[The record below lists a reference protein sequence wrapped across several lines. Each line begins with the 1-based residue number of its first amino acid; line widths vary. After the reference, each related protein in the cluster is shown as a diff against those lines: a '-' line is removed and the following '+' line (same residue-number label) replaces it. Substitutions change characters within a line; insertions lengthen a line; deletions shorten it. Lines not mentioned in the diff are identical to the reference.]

1 MVVLGVERESAR
13 GLPPLVSPAGRKAHR
28 LTEAIKGTAL
38 TVGKILV
45 SLALLTYLFST
56 TNIPA
61 LVARVRGGDPA
72 LLVGAVL
79 LYALMLSISTWRW
92 HLLLRALGCEAP
104 LAHLSASYLVATFFN
119 NFLPS
124 NIGGDVVR
132 VRDSSRLTG
141 STTTSLAVV
150 AIDRILG
157 FGALYALAAGAYLFG
172 GPMVRGLVGARA
184 VLLGL
189 GLLFSVLAYIFFRPG
204 TTGTLL
210 RTTGLARIPFVRER
224 FEVVQGAV
232 GVYRARIGTVWAA
245 LGASIALQAIVV
257 CYYFAVARS
266 LRIPLPL
273 SACFLMVPL
282 CTLVQAVPISFNGW
296 GIREGLFIVY
306 FAQVGLSK
314 DSALAFSVVGAGL
327 IVLLSLS
334 GAVVWTSR
342 RDAGEALA
350 G

>member
-1 MVVLGVERESAR
+1 VTKRLRE
-13 GLPPLVSPAGRKAHR
+13 
-28 LTEAIKGTAL
+28 TAL
-38 TVGKILV
+38 LLGKIGV
-45 SLALLTYLFST
+45 SLALLAYLLST
-56 TNIPA
+56 TSISA
-61 LVARVRGGDPA
+61 LIERVRGGDPA
-72 LLVGAVL
+72 LLAGAVL
-79 LYALMLSISTWRW
+79 LYTAMLALSTWRW
-92 HLLLRALGCEAP
+92 HLLLRAQGFRAP

-157 FGALYALAAGAYLFG
+157 FGALYALAAAAFLLG
-172 GPMVRGLVGARA
+172 GPSVRGLTGARA

-189 GLLFSVLAYIFFRPG
+189 GGLFTALAIVFFRPG
-204 TTGTLL
+204 TAGLL
-210 RTTGLARIPFVRER
+210 LKHSGLGSFTFIRER
-224 FEVVQGAV
+224 FEVVQQAV
-232 GVYRARIGTVWAA
+232 KVYRSEIGTVWAA

-257 CYYFAVARS
+257 CYYYAVARS
-266 LRIPLPL
+266 LRIDLPL

-296 GIREGLFIVY
+296 GIRESLFIIY
-306 FAQVGLSK
+306 FGQVGLSRA
-314 DSALAFSVVGAGL
+314 SALAFSLVGAGL
-327 IVLLSLS
+327 IVVLSLS

-342 RDAGEALA
+342 RDGTGEAA
-350 G
+350 TG